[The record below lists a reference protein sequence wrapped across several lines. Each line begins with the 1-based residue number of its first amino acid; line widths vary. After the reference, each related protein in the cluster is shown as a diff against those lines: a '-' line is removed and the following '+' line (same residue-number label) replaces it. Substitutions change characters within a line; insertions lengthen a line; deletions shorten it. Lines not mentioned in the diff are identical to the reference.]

1 MPSEKVNWVFY
12 LTFPFYITNPKKI
25 KFFEKV
31 SEFRQQTRHWN
42 VLIVLGY
49 WYLLQSSFL
58 INLNLFYVKIGE
70 PHTKTKL
77 STVSRQL
84 SSFKCFP
91 WSSFE
96 SKDSFCFTKVKIF
109 DFFSWFFLGATLKS
123 QKCSKTEALL
133 EIWQVPRHT
142 RIELHVQRWTGRVLH
157 SLPKWYILKSL
168 KFLANNLDT
177 LNLDILCI
185 NDYFFIC
192 ICIWIKMQHVRLV
205 NWHTRPY
212 LAC

>member
-109 DFFSWFFLGATLKS
+109 DFFSWVFLGATLKS

-142 RIELHVQRWTGRVLH
+142 RDRTTRSKMNWQSTTQLAQMIYIKVIKIFSKQPWYIELGHIV
-157 SLPKWYILKSL
+157 Y
-168 KFLANNLDT
+168 
-177 LNLDILCI
+177 
-185 NDYFFIC
+185 
-192 ICIWIKMQHVRLV
+192 
-205 NWHTRPY
+205 
-212 LAC
+212 